1 MHQEPF
7 LNMTHS
13 PSSCQLADELS
24 LAIERNELKLPVM
37 PAWAVK
43 VQRMLDDMNVS
54 VGQIVSAISGD
65 PAFVAQLIRMANS
78 AIYAGKPRVD
88 NVNAAVSRV
97 GYKML
102 RNLIVA
108 VAMAEVS
115 VLKRPDLRRYL
126 AEFWQHSRDVA
137 ATCHVLAKSQKH
149 LNPDQAMLAGLI
161 HDIGQLPLLLYIE
174 NKDNDVDEA
183 VMSILIRKCSAR
195 LGERLLQAWE
205 FPPELVEIPMAHE
218 DIYRETASPL
228 SSYADLVT
236 VANMLTRA
244 TAKVV
249 EWNKLTA
256 VQRIGLDVNIY
267 REFFDR
273 FDRDLAAVRE
283 MFP

>member
-1 MHQEPF
+1 MSHP
-7 LNMTHS
+7 
-13 PSSCQLADELS
+13 PSSCPVADELS
-24 LAIERNELKLPVM
+24 LAIERNELKLPAM
-37 PAWAVK
+37 PAWAAK
-43 VQRMLDDMNVS
+43 VQRMLDDFNVS
-54 VGQIVSAISGD
+54 AGQIVSAVSRD

-78 AIYAGKPRVD
+78 ATYAGKPRVD
-88 NVNAAVSRV
+88 NVNSAVSRL

-108 VAMAEVS
+108 VSMAELS
-115 VLKRPDLRRYL
+115 VLKKPNLRRHL
-126 AEFWQHSRDVA
+126 DEFWQHSRDVA

-161 HDIGQLPLLLYIE
+161 HDIGRLPLLLYIE
-174 NKDNDVDEA
+174 NKNLDVDD
-183 VMSILIRKCSAR
+183 VVINTLIRKCSAR

-218 DIYRETASPL
+218 DIYRETASRL
-228 SSYADLVT
+228 ASYADLVT

-256 VQRIGLDVNIY
+256 VQRIGLDANLY
-267 REFFDR
+267 REFFER
-273 FDRDLAAVRE
+273 FDRDLAAARE